1 MDTKYS
7 EFLFQTLYILIN
19 NPKEEYD
26 TLFAKISKSYDE
38 YLLSDIYHD
47 YSKSEYDAIH
57 NFLTANK

>member
-26 TLFAKISKSYDE
+26 TLFGKISISYNK
-38 YLLSDIYHD
+38 YLASDVCYD
-47 YSKSEYDAIH
+47 DSKSEYDAIH
-57 NFLTANK
+57 HFLKANK